1 MKKHSVCAAVVLVAV
16 ISLSGCGDG
25 AAPVQPTQS
34 IAEPGQVFS
43 LSGRVTDI
51 FYHPLGGSRVE
62 VITGPRAGTAAT
74 TDDAG
79 RFSMPGTFTG
89 TITVLASRDGYVSE
103 TREVPLHPRS
113 YPPPPSGGTASWEI
127 AVPLEPVGPVTNI
140 AGAYGLTL
148 TADSA
153 CTDLPPEARTRT
165 YTATLTPTG
174 RSTSLVGQLSD
185 ARFFSTVPCPA
196 GRPPDSC
203 TYNQFGVRIAGD
215 HTGFYLGTIE
225 QLRETAYLV
234 VSAAAEGTFGSAGLT
249 TSLSG
254 SFLYCPSEPYL
265 IDQGTWACPG
275 PAGVQCESQNH
286 QLVLVRR

>member
-153 CTDLPPEARTRT
+153 KPHDVQSQSSRRCANSSLRTIELRPRAYSSISRSSRPNARTTRMPENVSPTRPSTCSASLRT
-165 YTATLTPTG
+165 
-174 RSTSLVGQLSD
+174 
-185 ARFFSTVPCPA
+185 AR
-196 GRPPDSC
+196 
-203 TYNQFGVRIAGD
+203 
-215 HTGFYLGTIE
+215 
-225 QLRETAYLV
+225 
-234 VSAAAEGTFGSAGLT
+234 
-249 TSLSG
+249 
-254 SFLYCPSEPYL
+254 
-265 IDQGTWACPG
+265 
-275 PAGVQCESQNH
+275 
-286 QLVLVRR
+286 